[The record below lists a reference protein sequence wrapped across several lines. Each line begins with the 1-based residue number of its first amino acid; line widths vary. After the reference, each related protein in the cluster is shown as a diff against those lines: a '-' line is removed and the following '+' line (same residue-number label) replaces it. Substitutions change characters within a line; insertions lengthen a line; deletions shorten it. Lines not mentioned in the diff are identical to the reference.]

1 MKSKYVLAFFL
12 VLPLVVYLYWIASLE
27 KQLYSSK
34 EVMVAMNGFD
44 PVDLL
49 SGHYLLLRPDWNNT
63 DCAQFEQNRCPTEL
77 FAYSYRYYL
86 PEVKAMDVDRE
97 IASNENLKVEISF
110 AINGKANPLVKEL
123 YINGQQWKIW
133 FNQFAK

>member
-1 MKSKYVLAFFL
+1 MKNKYVLLFFL
-12 VLPLVVYLYWIASLE
+12 ILPIVVYMFWVGKIETQIHTAKTVKVTMQGY
-27 KQLYSSK
+27 
-34 EVMVAMNGFD
+34 D

-49 SGHYLLLRPDWNNT
+49 SGHYLLLRPDWSKTDCSQFDNNT
-63 DCAQFEQNRCPTEL
+63 CPTEL

-86 PEVKAMDVDRE
+86 PETDAISIDKE
-97 IASNENLKVEISF
+97 IARNLNIKIEMEF

-123 YINGQQWKIW
+123 YINNQQWKVW